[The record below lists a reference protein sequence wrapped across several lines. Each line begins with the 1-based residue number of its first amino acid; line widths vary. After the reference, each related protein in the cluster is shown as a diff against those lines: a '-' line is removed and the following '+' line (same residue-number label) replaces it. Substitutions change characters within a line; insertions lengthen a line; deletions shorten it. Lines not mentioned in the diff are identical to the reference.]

1 MALLFEFHLLQLS
14 FTATRRNNKSL
25 VAERKALFLSL
36 PLYALG
42 ALAAIVIN
50 RCSANNSLWDAS
62 KWFAVVVQSGFL
74 FPQILLNIFRNSRDK
89 ILSVPF
95 YVGTTL
101 VHVIPYGY
109 RLWKN
114 GSFVSISDLLE
125 GSYLF
130 GSAWNVIIPLGSLL
144 FAAIVY
150 LQQRFGGRCFV
161 PQRFRIDVIADEKV
175 SLISE

>member
-1 MALLFEFHLLQLS
+1 MRVATLLALLFEFHLLQLS

-62 KWFAVVVQSGFL
+62 KWFAVVVHSGFL

-101 VHVIPYGY
+101 
-109 RLWKN
+109 
-114 GSFVSISDLLE
+114 VSISDLLE